1 MTGGR
6 LTIRYWPETS
16 SASFDSACRL
26 SRVRALAASLRA
38 VFSACLAALAP
49 FFVLE
54 GSAAASS
61 STCRTWSS
69 ARWAYQMS
77 IVPMA
82 AKPVMASR

>member
-49 FFVLE
+49 FFVLDA
-54 GSAAASS
+54 SAAALRTPCMSS
-61 STCRTWSS
+61 SSS
-69 ARWAYQMS
+69 RWAYQIS